1 MTDNIRVVRLTQDYK
16 FKSFD
21 CGNQDLN
28 DFLLS
33 DSKSYLKKLLSVTY
47 ILETD
52 NDIVAYFS
60 VSNDKISVP
69 DSDKATWR
77 RIKALFPH
85 SKHRIDYPA
94 VKIGRLA
101 VNSKYRNN
109 GIGSDILNFVK
120 DLFISGNRTGCSF
133 VTVDALREAIPF
145 YLKNGFRYLDKT
157 TAEADTDTCLM
168 YYDLTKLVD

>member
-1 MTDNIRVVRLTQDYK
+1 MTDNIRVVRLTQDYQ

-33 DSKSYLKKLLSVTY
+33 DSKPYLNKLLSVTY
-47 ILETD
+47 ILEND
-52 NDIVAYFS
+52 EDIVAYFS
-60 VSNDKISVP
+60 VSNDKISIP

-77 RIKALFPH
+77 RIKSLFPH
-85 SKHRIDYPA
+85 SKHRSDYPA

-101 VNSKYRNN
+101 VNSKYANN

-120 DLFISGNRTGCSF
+120 EYFISGNRTGCAF

-145 YLKNGFRYLDKT
+145 YLRNDFRYLDKT
-157 TAEADTDTCLM
+157 ST
-168 YYDLTKLVD
+168 